1 VVKKESLRVAFF
13 PCVYHEVDGVAQ
25 TARHFEAFARRQQI
39 PFFMVHAGPHDEV
52 VTAGPVT
59 RVQLQRSPVKFPL
72 DRAHDYDLLFL
83 RHYRKLEPMLRE
95 FRPDVVQITGP
106 SDSGTLGA
114 YIAWKMKIPL
124 AASWQTNL
132 HQYARRRMAA
142 AVSFLPSTIAEKLAD
157 LAERLSFRA
166 SARFYHIPRLLFAPN
181 QEMIRVLEAA
191 TGKPCY
197 LMSHAVDTAVFSPQL
212 RDRKDGPFR
221 IGYVGRLTAEKSVR
235 TLARLEQALL
245 EKGYRDFHFVIVGEG
260 GEQEWL
266 RNNMRQAEFTGVLTG
281 PELWRTF
288 ANFDVL
294 AFPSETDTFGLVVLE
309 AFASGVPAVVTDR
322 GGPQFTVRHGS
333 SGFIARGF
341 EEFAGY
347 VAKLMDEPGL
357 LSSMRAAAREQ
368 ALETSWDR
376 IFEGMYE
383 AYERCLANAPVEEQS
398 VLDVATT

>member
-1 VVKKESLRVAFF
+1 VKKEGLRVAFF

-25 TARHFEAFARRQQI
+25 TARHFEAFARRQER
-39 PFFMVHAGPHDEV
+39 PFLMVHAGPRDEV
-52 VTAGPVT
+52 TTTGSVT

-83 RHYRKLEPMLRE
+83 RHYRKLQPLLRE

-106 SDSGTLGA
+106 SDGGTLGA
-114 YIAWKMKIPL
+114 YVAYKMKIPL

-142 AVSFLPSTIAEKLAD
+142 AVSFLPQGLAQKLAEVT
-157 LAERLSFRA
+157 ERLSFRA

-181 QEMIRVLEAA
+181 PEMIRVLEAA

-197 LMSHAVDTAVFSPQL
+197 LMSHAVDTAVFSPEL
-212 RDRKDGPFR
+212 RGRTDGVFR

-245 EKGYRDFHFVIVGEG
+245 DWGYRDFQFVVVGEG
-260 GEQEWL
+260 AEQEWL
-266 RNNMRQAEFTGVLTG
+266 RNNMRQAEFMGVLRG
-281 PELWRTF
+281 AELSRAF

-322 GGPQFTVRHGS
+322 GGPQYTVRQGS
-333 SGFIARGF
+333 SGYIAHDF
-341 EEFAGY
+341 EEF
-347 VAKLMDEPGL
+347 VAYTAALMSQPEL
-357 LSSMRAAAREQ
+357 LSTMRVAARQQ

-383 AYERCLANAPVEEQS
+383 AYERCLSSVPVGRQS